1 MIEPLL
7 PLGERGPIPDLR
19 RLVNGVMWRFRTGS
33 PWRDMPQQY
42 ESWFTV
48 YGRFHLWAG
57 AEVFQALMEA
67 VIAEAAA
74 RGQAELGLVSV
85 DSTSARAHHH
95 AAGMMLDLG
104 PGTSEPAAVGD
115 GTAAVTDRREALRG
129 IALAMYRLAF
139 AHPHVVPLVAT
150 RPLTVPMARRPL
162 PVLRCHERL
171 LAILQASGL
180 TDAAALKLYR
190 AFVSWVLGYIV
201 VELREV
207 VDDPDE
213 PDPAFRLG
221 LHRLPA
227 RDFPRLRA
235 LGPALAVRGGEEQ
248 LGVDLDALLDRLT
261 SDS

>member
-1 MIEPLL
+1 MSGADAPREAGGGTDSDPAPRDAAVGRPRLSR
-7 PLGERGPIPDLR
+7 ERILR
-19 RLVNGVMWRFRTGS
+19 T
-33 PWRDMPQQY
+33 
-42 ESWFTV
+42 
-48 YGRFHLWAG
+48 
-57 AEVFQALMEA
+57 ALHVVDDEGLASLSMRRVA
-67 VIAEAAA
+67 D
-74 RGQAELGLVSV
+74 ELGVEAMALYRYTPSKDDLLDGLVE
-85 DSTSARAHHH
+85 
-95 AAGMMLDLG
+95 MLFVELEQTLADIG
-104 PGTSEPAAVGD
+104 TGTSELAAVGD

-129 IALAMYRLAF
+129 IALAMYRIAL

-248 LGVDLDALLDRLT
+248 LGVGLDALLDRLT
-261 SDS
+261 SAS